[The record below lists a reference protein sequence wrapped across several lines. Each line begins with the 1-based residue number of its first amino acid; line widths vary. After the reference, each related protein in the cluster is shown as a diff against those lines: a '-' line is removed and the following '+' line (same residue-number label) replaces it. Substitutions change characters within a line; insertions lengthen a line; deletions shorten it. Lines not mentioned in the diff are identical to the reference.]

1 MILHSNLY
9 GIAHKD
15 LVLAAFVSDM
25 FNKDEINMADWVKYK
40 DLLTEEDVEAG
51 KKLAIILKLAVA
63 LDRSRSSVITEI
75 NCDVLGDSVIMKT
88 EADGNDNTL
97 EFKEAMAVASDF
109 RRVFKK
115 NLEIL

>member
-1 MILHSNLY
+1 MILHSNIY

-25 FNKDEINMADWVKYK
+25 FNKDEINLADWIKYT

-51 KKLAIILKLAVA
+51 KKLAVMLKLAVA
-63 LDRSRSSVITEI
+63 LDRSRNAVISEI

-88 EADGNDNTL
+88 ETNGNDNVL
-97 EFKEAMAVASDF
+97 EFKEAMTVAADF